1 MTKFGFGRLINLIT
15 GNHGDSA
22 KEIAS
27 KDLIEAENW
36 TGDRG
41 DLRGEKEIIESDGQH
56 ECGHKIGILE
66 NFISSFDLVG
76 QPKRDG
82 NIDSTDPNGYEKIV
96 DAHFAGEKHS
106 PTSGNNTDRT
116 LGVYWCNK

>member
-15 GNHGDSA
+15 GNHGNSA
-22 KEIAS
+22 KKIAS
-27 KDLIEAENW
+27 KDLVEAENRA
-36 TGDRG
+36 GDRG
-41 DLRGEKEIIESDGQH
+41 DLRSEKEIIESDGQH

-66 NFISSFDLVG
+66 DFEFGLDLVG

-82 NIDSTDPNGYEKIV
+82 DIDSTDPNGDQKIV
-96 DAHFAGEKHS
+96 NAHFAGEKHS

-116 LGVYWCNK
+116 LGVCWRN